1 MLQLT
6 APVLEAGHPDV
17 PCTDCLFDCVEFTVF
32 LLWASVLH
40 ALNNILGV
48 VMNAFIYMNV
58 RVYIISRNGVCTM
71 YVTELAS
78 CMCYCH

>member
-1 MLQLT
+1 MSSYHSYTLL
-6 APVLEAGHPDV
+6 LLSLRYIIYIDV

-58 RVYIISRNGVCTM
+58 RVYIISRNGVYM
-71 YVTELAS
+71 YDVRDRTG
-78 CMCYCH
+78 